1 MDRKTIIAFSFA
13 TIMVAA
19 GFTGLLYYNNM
30 ENNSRTSGNA
40 GRVNVIANKYNLIKA
55 NKMHESNINIK
66 SNDTMKS
73 LQIVETFYN
82 GTNSK
87 GYILSLYV
95 NNIMKSSTFIII
107 SNNNTLFH
115 IVPIKSNILKSA
127 ETLNI
132 SNISTNK
139 SASPNIVTPDAAH
152 LLCFSFYVK
161 FTSGKIKGEALS
173 FNNENTGRLES
184 YIVLGG
190 SISSLVGAVGAK
202 LAGVLAAATLDALK
216 TIAVVFAAMVVT
228 AAIIESVNAYGG
240 YAGIYLGFEDGWFN
254 VPYPIFSYNPLPSS
268 FTDMVNCQP
277 INL

>member
-152 LLCFSFYVK
+152 LLCISFYVK

-190 SISSLVGAVGAK
+190 SISS
-202 LAGVLAAATLDALK
+202 
-216 TIAVVFAAMVVT
+216 
-228 AAIIESVNAYGG
+228 
-240 YAGIYLGFEDGWFN
+240 
-254 VPYPIFSYNPLPSS
+254 
-268 FTDMVNCQP
+268 
-277 INL
+277 